1 MTYEEFYGYSVL
13 FALAAGLGTL
23 VFVLV
28 WLPMA
33 RLLGANSRLQQA
45 KPFFV
50 RTLILVMLLGA
61 VGPVVGEGL
70 NLPETAAPMEYIWQ
84 AAGELES
91 SFLAV
96 GLYLFGYVV
105 IMTIL
110 AATLGKY
117 RDE

>member
-1 MTYEEFYGYSVL
+1 MTYAELYGYLAL
-13 FALAAGLGTL
+13 FALAAGLGIL

-28 WLPMA
+28 WLPMS
-33 RLLGANSRLQQA
+33 RLLSANSRLQRA

-50 RTLILVMLLGA
+50 RTLMLIMLLGA
-61 VGPVVGEGL
+61 IGPVVGEGL
-70 NLPETAAPMEYIWQ
+70 DLPKTAAPMEYIWQ
-84 AAGELES
+84 AAGKLQN
-91 SFLAV
+91 SFIAL

-110 AATLGKY
+110 AAALGKY

>member
-13 FALAAGLGTL
+13 FALAAGLGIL

-28 WLPMA
+28 WLPMS

-50 RTLILVMLLGA
+50 RTLMLVMLLGA
-61 VGPVVGEGL
+61 IGPVVGKGL
-70 NLPETAAPMEYIWQ
+70 DLPEGAAPMEYIWQ
-84 AAGELES
+84 AAGQLQNT
-91 SFLAV
+91 FIAV

-110 AATLGKY
+110 GATLGKY

>member
-13 FALAAGLGTL
+13 FALATGLGIL

-28 WLPMA
+28 WLPMS
-33 RLLGANSRLQQA
+33 RLLSANSRLQQA

-50 RTLILVMLLGA
+50 RTLMLIMLLGA
-61 VGPVVGEGL
+61 IGPVVGKGL
-70 NLPETAAPMEYIWQ
+70 DLPEGSAPMEYIWQ
-84 AAGELES
+84 AAGELQGT
-91 SFLAV
+91 FIAV
-96 GLYLFGYVV
+96 GLYLFGYVL

>member
-13 FALAAGLGTL
+13 FALAAGLGIL

-33 RLLGANSRLQQA
+33 RLLSANSRLKQA

-50 RTLILVMLLGA
+50 RTLMLIMLLGA
-61 VGPVVGEGL
+61 LAPVVGKGL
-70 NLPETAAPMEYIWQ
+70 NLPQTAAPMEYIWQ
-84 AAGELES
+84 AAGKLDG
-91 SFLAV
+91 SFWAV
-96 GLYLFGYVV
+96 GLYLFGFVV
-105 IMTIL
+105 IVTIL

>member
-1 MTYEEFYGYSVL
+1 MTYGELYGYLVL

-28 WLPMA
+28 WLPMS
-33 RLLGANSRLQQA
+33 RLLSANSRLKQA

-50 RTLILVMLLGA
+50 RTLMLIMLLGA
-61 VGPVVGEGL
+61 IGPVVGTEL
-70 NLPETAAPMEYIWQ
+70 NLPKTAAPMEYIWQ
-84 AAGELES
+84 AAGELQG
-91 SFLAV
+91 SFIAV

-110 AATLGKY
+110 AAALGKY